1 MLCAR
6 LGDDQFPLSLYLL
19 RNEYS
24 FTEIYCK
31 SEIPRRSSVLF
42 YSRSKFCN
50 DDVLKI
56 DFYFRHFYIHEFV
69 RISTYSPVRMN
80 GFVVQVIF
88 PFVSALLVLN
98 DSIA

>member
-1 MLCAR
+1 MNIR
-6 LGDDQFPLSLYLL
+6 LQKFIANQRFQEDL
-19 RNEYS
+19 RFFFILVQN
-24 FTEIYCK
+24 FVMMTC
-31 SEIPRRSSVLF
+31 
-42 YSRSKFCN
+42 SRLTSIF
-50 DDVLKI
+50 DI
-56 DFYFRHFYIHEFV
+56 FFIHEFV